1 MVQDCCVLARQLLSK
16 IEMGTESLFKIEKG
30 VKCMFAGKTFWDI
43 LSMGGVTLGIL
54 GLFSVVSLAIILER
68 VFYFRRNKRIKRTEL
83 MKALSASLEQKD
95 YAQAADICR
104 KADTPF
110 ARVALEGLNKH
121 GKGELALTNAMDR
134 QKGSEINNLERY
146 TGLLGSVG
154 STVVYVGLFGTV
166 LGIIRAFQDIALT
179 ANGTG
184 GGVGMVINGI
194 AEALISTAL
203 GICVAVPAVI
213 AFNLLQKAINNFALD
228 MDLCASEMTDLL
240 RDK

>member
-1 MVQDCCVLARQLLSK
+1 
-16 IEMGTESLFKIEKG
+16 
-30 VKCMFAGKTFWDI
+30 MFAGKTLWDI
-43 LSMGGVTLGIL
+43 LSMGGITLGLL

-68 VFYFRRNKRIKRTEL
+68 VFYYRKNRKIKRVDL
-83 MKALSASLEQKD
+83 MKAVTASIEQKD
-95 YAQAADICR
+95 YSQASEICQ
-104 KADTPF
+104 KAGTPF
-110 ARVALEGLNKH
+110 ARVALEGLNKRE
-121 GKGELALTNAMDR
+121 KGEIALTNAMDR
-134 QKGSEINNLERY
+134 QKGSEVNNLEKY

-194 AEALISTAL
+194 AEALISTAM

-240 RDK
+240 RGK